1 MSRIE
6 KQSSIMT
13 YWKTLSMVYAEKAKA
28 WMSDAILY
36 DVRNVSLEHAWNV
49 LVLMTD
55 SGFVQT

>member
-1 MSRIE
+1 
-6 KQSSIMT
+6 
-13 YWKTLSMVYAEKAKA
+13 MVYAEKAKA

>member
-1 MSRIE
+1 
-6 KQSSIMT
+6 
-13 YWKTLSMVYAEKAKA
+13 MVYAEKAKA
-28 WMSDAILY
+28 WMSDVILY